1 MPHFYCST
9 LRLYTQQIFSQ
20 PNLKWNGK
28 WGWHVLITV
37 CWSPSTTHVA
47 VLSWAC
53 WSQGKYSTDR
63 LVGMQS
69 NHHKWF
75 MLWKSLCGE
84 DYDCM
89 CDLVWL
95 VTSLG
100 IPVKRIYDCFHSVCE
115 SRHWGVATCWLPLK
129 LYPDFIHFC
138 WCMMNWC
145 LMSSDVSW
153 HIRDKLWPMLKH
165 GSIILYVHRNQKAR

>member
-1 MPHFYCST
+1 MPHLYCNT
-9 LRLYTQQIFSQ
+9 LRLYTQQRFSQ
-20 PNLKWNGK
+20 LNLKWNGK
-28 WGWHVLITV
+28 WGWHVLITFAGHLQQLMWLYCLGHAEFKANTPQTGGHAKQPSQMV
-37 CWSPSTTHVA
+37 RALEEFMWWRLWLHVWS
-47 VLSWAC
+47 
-53 WSQGKYSTDR
+53 
-63 LVGMQS
+63 GMA
-69 NHHKWF
+69 
-75 MLWKSLCGE
+75 
-84 DYDCM
+84 
-89 CDLVWL
+89 

-138 WCMMNWC
+138 WWLMNWC

-165 GSIILYVHRNQKAR
+165 GSIILYVHRNQKAC